1 LDFVEEGPVHRVGS
15 IVVVGGGS
23 SGWMTA
29 AYFST
34 LFPDLELTLVES
46 KDIPVI
52 GVGEATIPLL
62 NLFIARLGYP
72 DPHAWM
78 PACDATYKTGILFEN
93 WYEAGDRYWHPF
105 EYLDYVSPREHV
117 GHCWLCRRRNGDP
130 EFAAKQSFYETFFA
144 STLLNAVANKA
155 PWFREV
161 AYHLDAHLF
170 GEFLRGISSRVRH
183 VLDDVLEVSL
193 DEQGAIAALRTAEHG
208 ELRADLYFDCTGFR
222 RRLLS
227 RVAPDQKFQSYGR
240 SLFCDRA
247 IVVRMPY
254 DASTDKESVLHPY
267 VKASAQT
274 AGWIWSIPLYSRMSS
289 GYVYSSSFISDE
301 DAERELRRY
310 WGGKASNDLG
320 VHKVRFETGKMPR
333 TWVRNCIAIGLAG
346 GFIEPLESTGL
357 AITQMGIEMAASML
371 DAGYYDDIM
380 VDRYNAHVSKF
391 YADIVQFIIVHYCF
405 TSREDTPFWTVV
417 KHDTFLPP
425 ELQARLEVFRRH
437 LPTAATKG
445 TSEVFMFR
453 DISWLSVLLG
463 MNFTFDPRPVDQ
475 SLLTAAGLIRQ
486 QKREF
491 VRNMNAK
498 LSNHYRFLKETIY
511 GRP

>member
-1 LDFVEEGPVHRVGS
+1 VKRVAS
-15 IVVVGGGS
+15 IIVVGGGS

-29 AYFST
+29 AYFAT
-34 LFPDLELTLVES
+34 LFPDLEVTVVES
-46 KDIPVI
+46 KKIPVI
-52 GVGEATIPLL
+52 GVGEATVPLI
-62 NLFIARLGYP
+62 NLFLAKLGYP

-93 WYEAGDRYWHPF
+93 WYKVGDRYWHPF
-105 EYLDYVSPREHV
+105 DYLDYVSVRDHV
-117 GHCWLCRRRNGDP
+117 GHCWLSQQDRGSRVTTK
-130 EFAAKQSFYETFFA
+130 ESFYEEFFP
-144 STLLNAVANKA
+144 STLLNAVGNRA

-170 GEFLRGISSRVRH
+170 GEFLRGISPRIRH

-193 DEQGAIAALRTAEHG
+193 DEQGAIAALHTAEQG
-208 ELRADLYFDCTGFR
+208 ELKADLYFDCTGFR
-222 RRLLS
+222 RSLLS
-227 RVAPDQKFQSYGR
+227 TVAPEQKFQSYSQ

-247 IVVRMPY
+247 IVVRMLY
-254 DASTDKESVLHPY
+254 DASDDKERALHPF

-310 WGGKASNDLG
+310 WGTRVPNDLG

-333 TWVRNCIAIGLAG
+333 TWIGNCVAIGLAG

-371 DAGYYDDIM
+371 DSRYYDDAMI
-380 VDRYNAHVSKF
+380 DRYNAHVAKF
-391 YADIVQFIIVHYCF
+391 YSDIVQFIIAHYCF
-405 TSREDTPFWTVV
+405 TSREDTQFWTAV
-417 KHDTFLPP
+417 KHDTYLPP
-425 ELQARLEVFRRH
+425 DLQARLEVFRRY

-453 DISWLSVLLG
+453 DISWFSVLLG
-463 MNFTFDPRPVDQ
+463 MHFPFDSPSVDR
-475 SLLTAAGLIRQ
+475 SLLAAAGLIQQ

-491 VRNMNAK
+491 IRHMTTK
-498 LSNHYRFLKETIY
+498 LPNHYRFLKETIY